1 MDNSTVQSVER
12 VFSILEALSEYPK
25 GISLGDLAET
35 VSLHKSTVFRLL
47 STLGKMNYI
56 TKDTS
61 NGKYKLTIRLFE
73 IGSRALDGFDLLT
86 VSRPYLEKLT
96 ALTNEVTHLVVP
108 DEQWVVYLY
117 KQAPHNFSIMSS
129 EIGMRNYMYCTG
141 VGKSIMAA
149 GSDEEVIRVWHNS
162 EIIPYTP
169 STITSLASMQEEVK
183 KIRRLGYAIDNEEHE
198 PGIRCVAAAITDFSG
213 RAIAAVS
220 LAATVYRMPDERI
233 QELAPLVISTAKN
246 ISSVFG
252 GN

>member
-25 GISLGDLAET
+25 GISLGDLSEI

-56 TKDTS
+56 TKDSIT
-61 NGKYKLTIRLFE
+61 GKYKLTIRLFE
-73 IGSRALDGFDLLT
+73 IGSRALDGFDLLS

-96 ALTNEVTHLVVP
+96 SLTNEVTHLVVP
-108 DEQWVVYLY
+108 DDQWVVYLY

-129 EIGMRNYMYCTG
+129 AIGMRNYMYCTG

-149 GSDEEVIRVWHNS
+149 CSDEEIIRIWHSS

-169 STITSLASMQEEVK
+169 STLTSLAAMQAEI
-183 KIRRLGYAIDNEEHE
+183 KIIRQQGYAIDNEEHE

-213 RAIAAVS
+213 KAIAAIS
-220 LAATVYRMPDERI
+220 LAATTYRMSDARI
-233 QELAPLVISTAKN
+233 QELAPLVISTAKS

-252 GN
+252 GS

>member
-96 ALTNEVTHLVVP
+96 ALTNEVTHLVIP
-108 DEQWVVYLY
+108 DEQWVVYL
-117 KQAPHNFSIMSS
+117 
-129 EIGMRNYMYCTG
+129 
-141 VGKSIMAA
+141 
-149 GSDEEVIRVWHNS
+149 
-162 EIIPYTP
+162 
-169 STITSLASMQEEVK
+169 
-183 KIRRLGYAIDNEEHE
+183 
-198 PGIRCVAAAITDFSG
+198 
-213 RAIAAVS
+213 
-220 LAATVYRMPDERI
+220 
-233 QELAPLVISTAKN
+233 
-246 ISSVFG
+246 
-252 GN
+252 